1 MISRRRILAG
11 AAASPLAAIAAGASA
26 QTAAP
31 PTLDEILAPPT
42 LLGAA
47 LSPNGHQLAS
57 LRIERKGELMKAY
70 VLLQPADRPRD
81 PPTVVLIGDY
91 DVQQLEWANDE
102 RLLIWVLI
110 HKNLDGTPTG
120 QRYGDLFFPSPQ
132 IRVLSISLDGA
143 ESAVL
148 FGGEH
153 GTLSR
158 AADLGSVVDMLVD
171 DSQNVLMQAWDFDKA
186 CLLLFKVN
194 IYTGEAAFF
203 ERGSQ
208 ETYGWRTQNGQP
220 VIRLDSNRRGT
231 VVWVYTRP
239 PGQTRWTLYR
249 KLRRNELEQIS
260 DFSVVGAT
268 TEAGVMLV
276 TTQRERGGD
285 RILQRF
291 DLQTLQL
298 GEVMASRNDHDID
311 DVVMDERGAL
321 LAASFTEDRKDYIFF
336 DQTLKAHYRGLQSYF
351 KNDVN
356 LGFVDVSLDHNRFVV
371 SASSP
376 TLPGSLWL
384 YDKPSGALTPLGET
398 RPWLSGRLATTSIL
412 KLKSRDGLDLTAYL
426 TTPTGTA
433 TGPAPLV
440 VFPHGGPEARDAYG
454 FDQFVQ
460 AFAAKG
466 WYVLQVNFRG
476 SSGYG
481 KAFADA
487 GRKRWGVEMQN
498 DIEDALAAAIAKG
511 GVDTR
516 RIAICG
522 ASYGGYAALMGAV
535 KTPNTYRAVVSIAGV
550 SDLPEMVAYTRRE
563 DGGDSLVYTYVTET
577 IGDPVAD
584 KALLE
589 QSSPAF
595 RAKEII
601 APVMLIHG
609 VHDNVVP
616 IEQSNRM
623 AKALKA
629 AGNPAKRL
637 DIKWVGHRG
646 WDSFTTKTILKA
658 AITHIET
665 AFNLPQ
671 A

>member
-11 AAASPLAAIAAGASA
+11 AAASPLAAMAGGATA
-26 QTAAP
+26 QAPTP
-31 PTLDEILAPPT
+31 PTLEEILAPPT

-47 LSPNGHQLAS
+47 LSPDGRQLAC
-57 LRIERKGELMKAY
+57 LRMERKGELMKAY

-91 DVQQLEWANDE
+91 DVQRLEWANNE

-110 HKNLDGTPTG
+110 HKNLDGSPTG
-120 QRYGDLFFPSPQ
+120 QTYGELFFPSPQ
-132 IRVLSISLDGA
+132 IRVLSVSLDGA
-143 ESAVL
+143 DSAVL
-148 FGGEH
+148 FGKEG
-153 GTLSR
+153 GPVSR
-158 AADLGSVVDMLVD
+158 AADLGSIVDLLVD
-171 DSQNVLMQAWDFDKA
+171 DPKNVLMQAWDYDKG
-186 CLLLFKVN
+186 CLLLYKVD
-194 IYTGEAAFF
+194 IYTGEAVFF
-203 ERGSQ
+203 ERGAQ
-208 ETYGWRTQNGQP
+208 ETYGWLTQNGLP
-220 VIRLDSNRRGT
+220 VIRLDTNRRGNI
-231 VVWVYTRP
+231 VWIYTRP

-260 DFSVVGAT
+260 DFNVVGAT
-268 TEAGVMLV
+268 AEAGVMLV
-276 TTQRERGGD
+276 TTQHERGGD
-285 RILQRF
+285 RVLQRF

-298 GEVMASRNDHDID
+298 GEVLASRSDRDID
-311 DVVMDERGAL
+311 SVVMDERGGL
-321 LAASFTEDRKDYIFF
+321 LAASFTDDREDYVFF
-336 DQTLKAHYRGLQSYF
+336 DQALKAHYRGLQSYF

-356 LGFVDVSLDHNRFVV
+356 LGFIDVSLDHNRFVI

-376 TLPGSLWL
+376 TRPGSLWL
-384 YDKPSGALTPLGET
+384 YDKPAGALTPLGEM
-398 RPWLSGRLATTSIL
+398 RPWLTGRLAPTTIL

-426 TTPTGTA
+426 TTPLNA
-433 TGPAPLV
+433 AVGPRPLV
-440 VFPHGGPEARDAYG
+440 IFPHGGPEARDAYG

-460 AFAAKG
+460 AFAARG

-487 GRKRWGVEMQN
+487 GRKRWGEEMQN
-498 DIEDALAAAIAKG
+498 DIEDALVAVVAKG
-511 GVDTR
+511 GIDQG

-535 KTPNTYRAVVSIAGV
+535 KTPKVYRAVVSIAGV

-563 DGGDSLVYTYVTET
+563 DGGDSLVYAYVVET

-589 QSSPAF
+589 RSSPAF
-595 RAKEII
+595 RAKEIT

-609 VHDNVVP
+609 VHDGVVP

-646 WDSFTTKTILKA
+646 WDGFTTKTILSA

-665 AFNLPQ
+665 AFNTAQ

>member
-1 MISRRRILAG
+1 MISRRHVLAG
-11 AAASPLAAIAAGASA
+11 ATASPLAAMASGASA
-26 QTAAP
+26 QAVTP
-31 PTLDEILAPPT
+31 PTLDEILTPPT

-47 LSPNGHQLAS
+47 LSPDGRQLAS
-57 LRIERKGELMKAY
+57 LRMERKGELMKAY
-70 VLLQPADRPRD
+70 VLLQSADRPRD

-102 RLLIWVLI
+102 RLLIWIFI
-110 HKNLDGTPTG
+110 HKNPDGTPTG
-120 QRYGDLFFPSPQ
+120 QRYGDLLFPSPQ

-143 ESAVL
+143 ETAIL
-148 FGGEH
+148 FGSEG
-153 GTLSR
+153 GPVSR
-158 AADLGSVVDMLVD
+158 AADLGSIVDLLVD
-171 DSQNVLMQAWDFDKA
+171 DPKNVLMQAWDYDKG

-194 IYTGEAAFF
+194 IYTGEATFF
-203 ERGSQ
+203 ERGAQ
-208 ETYGWRTQNGQP
+208 QTYGWRTQNGQP

-231 VVWVYTRP
+231 VVWIYTRP
-239 PGQTRWTLYR
+239 PGQTAWTLYR

-260 DFSVVGAT
+260 DFNVVGAT
-268 TEAGVMLV
+268 AEAGVMLV
-276 TTQRERGGD
+276 TTQHERGGD
-285 RILQRF
+285 RVLQRF
-291 DLQTLQL
+291 DLQTLKL
-298 GEVMASRNDHDID
+298 AEVMASRVDRDID
-311 DVVMDERGAL
+311 SVVMDERGGL
-321 LAASFTEDRKDYIFF
+321 LAASFVEDREDYIFF

-356 LGFVDVSLDHNRFVV
+356 LSFVDASLDHSRFVV
-371 SASSP
+371 GASSP
-376 TLPGSLWL
+376 TLAGSLWL

-398 RPWLSGRLATTSIL
+398 RPWLSGRLAPTSIL

-426 TTPTGTA
+426 TTPIGA
-433 TGPAPLV
+433 VAGPRPLV
-440 VFPHGGPEARDAYG
+440 IFPHGGPEARDAYG

-487 GRKRWGVEMQN
+487 GRKRWGTEMQN
-498 DIEDALAAAIAKG
+498 DIEDALAAVTARG
-511 GVDTR
+511 GIDPR

-535 KTPNTYRAVVSIAGV
+535 KTPKVYRAVVSIAGV
-550 SDLPEMVAYTRRE
+550 SDLPAMVAYTKRE
-563 DGGDSLVYTYVTET
+563 DGGDSPAYTYVLET

-584 KALLE
+584 KTLLE

-609 VHDNVVP
+609 VHDDVVP

-646 WDSFTTKTILKA
+646 WDVFTTKTILNA

-665 AFNLPQ
+665 AFTAPL